1 MKHRLTGILTGISLL
16 SVPVARSQ
24 AIPPAAEA
32 PAASPPRMLS
42 ASKTVVSTVPAFGSR
57 GNTRC
62 DASGNVYFE
71 ASTSVTDTGPLLKIS
86 HDGASH
92 FVYPFPPETDSQ
104 AEIRWNV
111 TPEGKLFLLFG
122 DFKTYKLMR
131 ITSDG
136 RAGRTISL
144 DIPEGTSIER
154 FAIAD
159 SGVVYARGYGSA
171 NIADRS
177 HSLDTPRKSYAA
189 IFADSGKLIR
199 ELGQDLNPNEQQI
212 NLKSLAGQP
221 LEEDVIAG
229 TDGRFYLLERNDVLV
244 FNQSGEKER
253 ELKFKKPDPGAYA
266 VRVIYSNGLVSI
278 TLHSIHRG
286 PGHRTDVQVRCLLLN
301 AQTGEEMGDFTFDP
315 AATNNVLCFDSE
327 EGYSLY
333 AIDHDMAVWQI
344 FPIR

>member
-1 MKHRLTGILTGISLL
+1 MLTGISIVL
-16 SVPVARSQ
+16 SLVTSALSQ
-24 AIPPAAEA
+24 TIPSAAEV

-42 ASKTVVSTVPAFGSR
+42 ASKTVVSMVPAFGAR
-57 GNTRC
+57 GNPRC

-71 ASTSVTDTGPLLKIS
+71 ATTSVTDTGPLLEIG

-104 AEIRWNV
+104 AEISWNV

-136 RAGRTISL
+136 RAGRTISV
-144 DIPEGTSIER
+144 DIPEGTSIET

-159 SGVVYARGYGSA
+159 SGVIYTRGYSSA
-171 NIADRS
+171 SIPDRS
-177 HSLDTPRKSYAA
+177 HSLDMPRKSYAA

-221 LEEDVIAG
+221 SEEDVTAG
-229 TDGRFYLLERNDVLV
+229 TDGRFYLLERNDVL
-244 FNQSGEKER
+244 
-253 ELKFKKPDPGAYA
+253 
-266 VRVIYSNGLVSI
+266 
-278 TLHSIHRG
+278 
-286 PGHRTDVQVRCLLLN
+286 
-301 AQTGEEMGDFTFDP
+301 
-315 AATNNVLCFDSE
+315 
-327 EGYSLY
+327 
-333 AIDHDMAVWQI
+333 
-344 FPIR
+344 